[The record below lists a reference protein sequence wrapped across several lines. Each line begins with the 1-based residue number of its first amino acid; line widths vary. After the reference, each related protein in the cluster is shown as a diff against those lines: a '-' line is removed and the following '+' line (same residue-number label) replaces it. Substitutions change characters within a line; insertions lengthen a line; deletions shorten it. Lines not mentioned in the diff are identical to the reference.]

1 MLRADALSA
10 AGTSVTA
17 VNLDPLYAVPIMA
30 AMAVAV
36 PSCRAALRWLK
47 DRDGD
52 KPELDKLPASVS
64 DTIPDSVRSIFEAL
78 DDVRGGQATGVLDG
92 ELADLM
98 DEPDWGKVN
107 RRLDDAVREW
117 CRECPAGAGN
127 PPDQAEMV
135 RVLLSLIRNVREATY
150 REQFADHYRQIV
162 SVDRPDRSRVDDV
175 FIHLRAERRAEDPSG
190 PDKPEYLDFR
200 GRAPTDTEAMLRQS
214 GNLVILGE
222 PGSGKSTL
230 LRYLAA
236 TCAESE
242 ADDALLPVFL
252 RLRDYASDQ
261 EVLIAESAVAFAEG
275 ALQLKMPEGF
285 FDDALSSGRCLVCV
299 DALDEV
305 PAGERYRIV
314 RRVEQLARRYRD
326 SHFIITSRIAGYD
339 ENPLDEQTFTRY
351 VVQPMDVNGISAF
364 IGRQFADEPERTQ
377 NLKDLLDAN
386 PGIKSLVSNQ
396 LLMTILKLVYR
407 KGDAGL
413 PLNRA
418 KFYELAVDILVRDE
432 DDEGRRIDGVR
443 LQEHENLL
451 ADIARL
457 LHDENRETIG
467 RAELEER
474 AAESLLKYRGKSDNP
489 TRADEDD
496 AFAEAETFIKRSE
509 QRTGLLVEQQPGSGV
524 FRFVH
529 ATFREYLAA
538 KDIRDRYRNYDR
550 HSEACW
556 EEIKDHLTDARWR
569 EVILLLVGSLD
580 RNFHRYC
587 TYLTGKILAAG
598 DEVIHRPARW
608 QLPTHLQLAA
618 DALANQAPISYEL
631 QQDIVGRL
639 GCVGKGHNRLFSIRD
654 DNKAVGALGVV
665 RHLPELVNP
674 VLAAIATDPAA
685 YGSTRLRAAENLA
698 RMDDT
703 GTAIA
708 TLTSIAT
715 DPAVDAR
722 TRVSAAERLGRL
734 GETDA
739 AIATLTAIA
748 TDPAVDARSRMS
760 AAAELERL
768 GETDTAKAT
777 LTAIVTDPAV
787 ADGDGVSAA
796 ERLGRFGETDAAIA
810 TLTAIAT
817 GPAVAAGDRVSAAER
832 LGRLGRTDTAIA
844 TLSTIATDPEVAAGD
859 RVSAAERL
867 GRLGRTDTAIATLS
881 TIATDPEV
889 AARVRVS
896 AAEGVGRFG
905 ESDAAIA
912 TLSAIATDPAADT
925 STRVRAAEGLG
936 RLGETDT
943 AIATLSAIATDPAAD
958 TSTRVHAA
966 AELERLGETDTAIAT
981 LSAIATDPAVD
992 GGTLWYVVEELG
1004 SLAGTDAAIATL
1016 TAIATDP
1023 AVNAGARSYAA
1034 DELVGFGESDTAIA
1048 TLSAIATD
1056 PAVDAGARS
1065 YAAERLGHLGWTD
1078 AAIATLSAIA
1088 TDPAVNAGARV
1099 AAARELGRLGR
1110 TDTAIATLS
1119 TIATDPA
1126 VDAWPRVAAAAELE
1140 RLGETDTAIA
1150 TLSTI
1155 ATDPAVAAGD
1165 RVYAAAELGFLGE
1178 TDAAIATLTSIATDP
1193 AVAAGDRVYAA
1204 ERLWRLGW
1212 TDAAIATLT
1221 SIATDPAVDAGALR
1235 YVAEALGRLGGTDT
1249 AIATLTSI
1257 STDPAVAAR
1266 TRVSA
1271 AAELGRL
1278 GRTDTAITTL
1288 SAIAT
1293 DPMVDAGDRRS
1304 AVEGLGRLGEDGIAE
1319 LTAIAKGPV
1328 IAEVDRSH
1336 VVDALARVVRQPE
1349 QSGNS
1354 EAAKAALA
1362 QLAQDDTVSADV
1374 RSRAAWQLGRLGEVQ
1389 AAIASLTDLVKDPAA
1404 PAMEKV
1410 RAAGAIQEFGGS
1422 TEEPIAAMRAGI
1434 ADPEIGIRV
1443 RIRMAWRMSDLGER
1457 DEGIATLAA
1466 IANDETVDDI
1476 NRVDA
1481 AWHLGKLDASDLARP
1496 ALNVLTAVAECVTAE
1511 PGPRFQAGKVL
1522 ADLGVKETA
1531 IAALTAV
1538 AHSAEADAEDR
1549 IDAAK
1554 VLANLGDK
1562 ATAETVLQT
1571 IADDRLLSNADRED
1585 AREALRKL
1593 NEE

>member
-1 MLRADALSA
+1 
-10 AGTSVTA
+10 
-17 VNLDPLYAVPIMA
+17 
-30 AMAVAV
+30 
-36 PSCRAALRWLK
+36 
-47 DRDGD
+47 
-52 KPELDKLPASVS
+52 
-64 DTIPDSVRSIFEAL
+64 
-78 DDVRGGQATGVLDG
+78 
-92 ELADLM
+92 
-98 DEPDWGKVN
+98 
-107 RRLDDAVREW
+107 
-117 CRECPAGAGN
+117 
-127 PPDQAEMV
+127 MV

-236 TCAESE
+236 TCAQSE

-275 ALQLKMPEGF
+275 AMQLKMPEGF

-326 SHFIITSRIAGYD
+326 SNFIITSRIAGYD
-339 ENPLDEQTFTRY
+339 ENPLDGQTFTRY

-457 LHDENRETIG
+457 FHDENRETIG

-474 AAESLLKYRGKSDNP
+474 TAESLLEYRGKSDNP

-496 AFAEAETFIKRSE
+496 AFAEAEAFIKRSE

-529 ATFREYLAA
+529 ATFREYLTA
-538 KDIRDRYRNYDR
+538 KDIHNRRRSYDR
-550 HSEACW
+550 HREACW
-556 EEIKDHLTDARWR
+556 DEIKDHLTDARWR
-569 EVILLLVGSLD
+569 EVILLLLGSLD
-580 RNFHRYC
+580 DSYC
-587 TYLTGKILAAG
+587 TYLTEKILAAG
-598 DEVIHRPARW
+598 DEALHQPDVW
-608 QLPTHLQLAA
+608 KLSTHLQLAA
-618 DALANQAPISYEL
+618 EALANQAPMSSEL
-631 QQDIVGRL
+631 RQDIVGRL
-639 GCVGKGHNRLFSIRD
+639 GFVGKGHNRLFSLRD
-654 DNKAVGALGVV
+654 DVKAVDALGVV
-665 RHLPELVNP
+665 RHLPEVVNP
-674 VLAAIATDPAA
+674 MLAAIATDPAA
-685 YGSTRLRAAENLA
+685 DGSIRVRAAETLG
-698 RMDDT
+698 RPGDT

-708 TLTSIAT
+708 TLTFIAT
-715 DPAVDAR
+715 DPSVNAR
-722 TRVSAAERLGRL
+722 TRVSAAEGLGRL
-734 GETDA
+734 GETDT
-739 AIATLTAIA
+739 AIAVLTSIA
-748 TDPAVDARSRMS
+748 TDPSVNARTRVF
-760 AAAELERL
+760 AAEGLGRL
-768 GETDTAKAT
+768 GETDTAIDVIWS
-777 LTAIVTDPAV
+777 IVATDPV
-787 ADGDGVSAA
+787 VSTRTLVSAA
-796 ERLGRFGETDAAIA
+796 EGLGNLGETDTAIRLLTSIA
-810 TLTAIAT
+810 TYPSGDALTS
-817 GPAVAAGDRVSAAER
+817 VSAADGLAR
-832 LGRLGRTDTAIA
+832 LGETDTAIA
-844 TLSTIATDPEVAAGD
+844 AL
-859 RVSAAERL
+859 
-867 GRLGRTDTAIATLS
+867 TAIT
-881 TIATDPEV
+881 
-889 AARVRVS
+889 
-896 AAEGVGRFG
+896 
-905 ESDAAIA
+905 
-912 TLSAIATDPAADT
+912 TDPAFDAGH
-925 STRVRAAEGLG
+925 RVFAAGRLG

-943 AIATLSAIATDPAAD
+943 AIATLSAIATDLAFDARH
-958 TSTRVHAA
+958 RVSA
-966 AELERLGETDTAIAT
+966 AERLVRLGETDTAIAT
-981 LSAIATDPAVD
+981 LSAIATDPAVA
-992 GGTLWYVVEELG
+992 
-1004 SLAGTDAAIATL
+1004 AG
-1016 TAIATDP
+1016 
-1023 AVNAGARSYAA
+1023 
-1034 DELVGFGESDTAIA
+1034 
-1048 TLSAIATD
+1048 
-1056 PAVDAGARS
+1056 
-1065 YAAERLGHLGWTD
+1065 
-1078 AAIATLSAIA
+1078 
-1088 TDPAVNAGARV
+1088 
-1099 AAARELGRLGR
+1099 
-1110 TDTAIATLS
+1110 
-1119 TIATDPA
+1119 
-1126 VDAWPRVAAAAELE
+1126 PRVAAAEE
-1140 RLGETDTAIA
+1140 
-1150 TLSTI
+1150 
-1155 ATDPAVAAGD
+1155 
-1165 RVYAAAELGFLGE
+1165 
-1178 TDAAIATLTSIATDP
+1178 
-1193 AVAAGDRVYAA
+1193 
-1204 ERLWRLGW
+1204 
-1212 TDAAIATLT
+1212 
-1221 SIATDPAVDAGALR
+1221 
-1235 YVAEALGRLGGTDT
+1235 LGRLGGTDT

-1257 STDPAVAAR
+1257 ATDPVIDVGERVSAVDRLARLGGTDTARATLVSIATDPAVAAGL
-1266 TRVSA
+1266 RVSA
-1271 AAELGRL
+1271 ADRLVWLGE
-1278 GRTDTAITTL
+1278 TDAVIATLTAITT
-1288 SAIAT
+1288 
-1293 DPMVDAGDRRS
+1293 DPAVDARHRRS
-1304 AVEGLGRLGEDGIAE
+1304 AAGELGRLGEDGIAE
-1319 LTAIAKGPV
+1319 LTAIAKSPV

-1362 QLAQDDTVSADV
+1362 QLSQDATVAADV

-1389 AAIASLTDLVKDPAA
+1389 AAIAALTDLVKDPVA

-1410 RAAGAIQEFGGS
+1410 RAAGAIQAFGGS
-1422 TEEPIAAMRAGI
+1422 AEESIATMRAGI
-1434 ADPEIGIRV
+1434 ADPEIGIGDHV
-1443 RIRMAWRMSDLGER
+1443 AMAWRMSDLGER
-1457 DEGIATLAA
+1457 DEGIAILAA

-1476 NRVDA
+1476 NRVGA
-1481 AWHLGKLDASDLARP
+1481 AWYLGKLDASDSARP
-1496 ALNVLTAVAECVTAE
+1496 ALNVLTAVAECETAE
-1511 PGPRFQAGKVL
+1511 LGLRLQAGKVL

-1538 AHSAEADAEDR
+1538 AHSAGADAEDR

-1571 IADDRLLSNADRED
+1571 IADDWLLSNADRED